1 MSNEDDSIPVN
12 VISENE
18 TKSEDKESDN
28 EEVSLEFLKNSLNEE
43 KQKSQDLENKLKHAI
58 ADYQNLSKKTQSDIE
73 NGINNNISQ
82 IMLEFLN
89 IYDDFKRAKEAFSK
103 NDENTKGLDSII
115 KNMDSLLAKYN
126 VAPID
131 ALGEIFDPNLH
142 EAISIVND
150 PKLDDNTV
158 VKEIRKG
165 YISQNRVI
173 RPSLVEISKKQGEIK
188 ND

>member
-18 TKSEDKESDN
+18 TNREDKENSDG
-28 EEVSLEFLKNSLNEE
+28 EISLELLQNSLNKE
-43 KQKSQDLENKLKHAI
+43 KQKSEDLENKLKYAI

-73 NGINNNISQ
+73 NGINNKISQ
-82 IMLEFLN
+82 FMLDFLN

-103 NDENTKGLDSII
+103 NDENTKGLDSIV

-150 PKLDDNTV
+150 PKLDDNTII
-158 VKEIRKG
+158 KEIRKG

-173 RPSLVEISKKQGEIK
+173 RPSLVEISKNHGETK
-188 ND
+188 NG

>member
-12 VISENE
+12 FISENE
-18 TKSEDKESDN
+18 TIKEGGENND
-28 EEVSLEFLKNSLNEE
+28 ETISLELLQNSLNEE